1 MYICVCVYVCV
12 CVCVC
17 VYPIFKA
24 LILTLKT
31 QRSMLLGLWPG
42 TVHSLAGEVMEAN
55 IIIYDVISI
64 IEVYINC
71 HRSTEGETYLA
82 GGMQGMRS
90 GAYHREDGL

>member
-1 MYICVCVYVCV
+1 MYICVYVCI
-12 CVCVC
+12 
-17 VYPIFKA
+17 YIYSIFKA

-31 QRSMLLGLWPG
+31 QRSMLLGLWPRA
-42 TVHSLAGEVMEAN
+42 VHSLAGEVMEAN

-71 HRSTEGETYLA
+71 HRSTEGETYLP